1 MKKRKIA
8 LLCLCMA
15 GVLFCN
21 SMSAFATENTE
32 SEVRVITGFEELE
45 DNCIVLD
52 ERGTQE
58 ELIEQMP
65 ESLVV
70 ELDGE
75 EEEEIS
81 VTWESEDDYD
91 ETNYDYYEFFPCWD
105 DEKYVLSED
114 LDSYWDVPCMQVV
127 APAKMSEEELA
138 YIEEAK
144 EELKELL
151 EEETVL
157 ALVYLCDKYGLKEE
171 ADGDSDTLIELT
183 TGTTVEIRGVV
194 IDKARNIW
202 YQVACPFEEETYIGY
217 VERSNLAYS
226 NESFLEWE
234 AEYMSSYMAMMISTF
249 SRSYPDVDTFP
260 ESYQDALTE
269 LKEKHPKWI
278 FVRQDVNLDWE
289 DVIEGESYGARNV
302 ISNRKPDAYLD
313 GDWGQGYSYASDEAI
328 AYYMDPR
335 NFLDDTK
342 VFQFEQLT
350 FNHSYHTTGAVQLML
365 KGTFMQGEL
374 PNEDMSYAEA
384 FYEVGAD
391 LKVSP
396 FHLASRV
403 YQEQN
408 PGTSPLISGTY
419 KGYEGYY
426 NYFNIG
432 ASGDDDK
439 EVIVAGLS
447 YAKGAGWNTRYKSIK
462 GGAKVIASYY
472 ILKGQDTL
480 YLQKFNVDGR
490 YNSYFTHQYM
500 QNIVAP
506 ASESYKIKQ
515 AYVNSGTVE
524 NSFVFKIPVYREMPE
539 EACPVPGTVVKATPT
554 PTATPIPT
562 ATATPTPTPTATPSP
577 TPTATPTPT
586 ASPTPKATETPT
598 PTPKATATASP
609 TPKTTETPTPTPK
622 ATPTTSPTPKAT
634 ATPTPTP
641 KATATASPTPKAT
654 ETPTPTPKAT
664 ATASPTPKATETP
677 TPTPKATATAS
688 PTPKATATATPTP
701 TPTPTPTAT
710 PTPTPKATATASPT
724 PKATETPTPTPKA
737 TATASPTPKATA
749 TVSPTPKATETPTPT
764 PKATETP
771 TPTPKATATASPT
784 PKATETPTPTP
795 KATAT
800 ASPTPKATE
809 APTPEATETPTE
821 NQLIPV
827 LPQPTNKPD
836 SALNKQQETT
846 TVSEETATESP
857 TATPESSNNTQ
868 NSETQ
873 TTQSTEPAKEQK
885 TVVMTMEENT
895 KVYAET
901 LEKIKEEGTEMV
913 LAMNEEVTW
922 TINGSEITSDSLTDI
937 DFAVT
942 VGSSEIPEEKLTEL
956 VEGEEKYVEMS
967 LAHEGEFGFDAVLT
981 ISLEN
986 ATPGEYA
993 NLFYYNESTEE
1004 FEFLCAAP
1012 IGEDNNA
1019 AFNFKHA
1026 SDYVIVISEQT
1037 MDDKVE
1043 IIQEAREQTKLLQE
1057 AEHKAEL
1064 AAKDAPAE
1072 EPVKATGII
1081 ILILLGSIAI
1091 AIGGILIINRKK

>member
-447 YAKGAGWNTRYKSIK
+447 YAKDAGWNTRYKSIK

-562 ATATPTPTPTATPSP
+562 ATATPTATPTTTPTASP
-577 TPTATPTPT
+577 TPKATPTPT
-586 ASPTPKATETPT
+586 ASPTPKAT
-598 PTPKATATASP
+598 
-609 TPKTTETPTPTPK
+609 
-622 ATPTTSPTPKAT
+622 ATPTASPTPKAT

-688 PTPKATATATPTP
+688 PTPKATE
-701 TPTPTPTAT
+701 T

-724 PKATETPTPTPKA
+724 PKATEKPT
-737 TATASPTPKATA
+737 S
-749 TVSPTPKATETPTPT
+749 
-764 PKATETP
+764 
-771 TPTPKATATASPT
+771 T

-981 ISLEN
+981 VNLEN

-1043 IIQEAREQTKLLQE
+1043 TIQETREQTKLLQE

>member
-127 APAKMSEEELA
+127 APTKMSEEELA

-260 ESYQDALTE
+260 ESYQEALAE

-278 FVRQDVNLDWE
+278 FVRQDVNLEWE

-335 NFLDDTK
+335 NFLDDTS

-447 YAKGAGWNTRYKSIK
+447 YAKDAGWNTRYKSIK

-554 PTATPIPT
+554 PTPTPTPM
-562 ATATPTPTPTATPSP
+562 ATPTPTPTATP
-577 TPTATPTPT
+577 TPTPT
-586 ASPTPKATETPT
+586 ASPTPKAT
-598 PTPKATATASP
+598 
-609 TPKTTETPTPTPK
+609 
-622 ATPTTSPTPKAT
+622 ATP
-634 ATPTPTP
+634 
-641 KATATASPTPKAT
+641 TASPTPKAT

-664 ATASPTPKATETP
+664 ATASPTPKATEKP
-677 TPTPKATATAS
+677 TSTPKT
-688 PTPKATATATPTP
+688 
-701 TPTPTPTAT
+701 
-710 PTPTPKATATASPT
+710 
-724 PKATETPTPTPKA
+724 TETPTPTPKA
-737 TATASPTPKATA
+737 TATASPTPKATEKPTSTPKA
-749 TVSPTPKATETPTPT
+749 TEMPTPTPKATATASPTPKATEKPTSTPKATATSTPTPKAT
-764 PKATETP
+764 ATASPTPKATATASPTPKATATASPIPKATETP

-857 TATPESSNNTQ
+857 TATPESISNTQ

-922 TINGSEITSDSLTDI
+922 TIDGSKITSDSLTDI

-981 ISLEN
+981 VNLEN

-1043 IIQEAREQTKLLQE
+1043 TIQETREQTKLLQE

>member
-260 ESYQDALTE
+260 ESYQEALTE

-278 FVRQDVNLDWE
+278 FVRQDVNLEWE

-335 NFLDDTK
+335 NFLDDTS

-447 YAKGAGWNTRYKSIK
+447 YAKDAGWNTRYKSIK

-554 PTATPIPT
+554 PTQTATP
-562 ATATPTPTPTATPSP
+562 TATPTPTASP
-577 TPTATPTPT
+577 TPKATATPT

-598 PTPKATATASP
+598 PTPKATATAS
-609 TPKTTETPTPTPK
+609 
-622 ATPTTSPTPKAT
+622 S
-634 ATPTPTP
+634 
-641 KATATASPTPKAT
+641 TPKAT

-664 ATASPTPKATETP
+664 ATAS
-677 TPTPKATATAS
+677 S
-688 PTPKATATATPTP
+688 
-701 TPTPTPTAT
+701 
-710 PTPTPKATATASPT
+710 
-724 PKATETPTPTPKA
+724 
-737 TATASPTPKATA
+737 
-749 TVSPTPKATETPTPT
+749 
-764 PKATETP
+764 
-771 TPTPKATATASPT
+771 
-784 PKATETPTPTP
+784 
-795 KATAT
+795 
-800 ASPTPKATE
+800 TPKATE

-868 NSETQ
+868 NSEAQ

-922 TINGSEITSDSLTDI
+922 TINGSEITSDTLTDI

-986 ATPGEYA
+986 AIPGEYA

-1037 MDDKVE
+1037 MDDKVKT
-1043 IIQEAREQTKLLQE
+1043 IQETREQTKLLQE

>member
-609 TPKTTETPTPTPK
+609 TPK
-622 ATPTTSPTPKAT
+622 
-634 ATPTPTP
+634 
-641 KATATASPTPKAT
+641 
-654 ETPTPTPKAT
+654 
-664 ATASPTPKATETP
+664 
-677 TPTPKATATAS
+677 
-688 PTPKATATATPTP
+688 
-701 TPTPTPTAT
+701 
-710 PTPTPKATATASPT
+710 
-724 PKATETPTPTPKA
+724 
-737 TATASPTPKATA
+737 
-749 TVSPTPKATETPTPT
+749 
-764 PKATETP
+764 
-771 TPTPKATATASPT
+771 
-784 PKATETPTPTP
+784 
-795 KATAT
+795 
-800 ASPTPKATE
+800 ATE